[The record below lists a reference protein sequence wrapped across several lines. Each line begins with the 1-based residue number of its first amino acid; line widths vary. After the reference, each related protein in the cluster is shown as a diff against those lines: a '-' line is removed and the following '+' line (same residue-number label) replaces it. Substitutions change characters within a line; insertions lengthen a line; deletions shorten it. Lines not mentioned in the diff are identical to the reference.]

1 MGWVGLPKTIH
12 CNETKRT
19 HSMRYILLC
28 AIISWPAVGGLAY
41 WPVPAVGP
49 KERIGLK
56 VRTSWR
62 EPRSYRQRRIK
73 RMARPLPAGKSRSRI
88 YCWRWRSLP
97 SRSCSRVSSAP
108 SGEISA
114 TRRSLRI
121 TIDTGDAGCI
131 SPVMGLAFEPRF
143 QRSSRASWSATET
156 PSLVSHGHGSRSLR
170 EPPFGD
176 AYPGSLIYCS
186 GLHTSEGT

>member
-19 HSMRYILLC
+19 HSMRYLLLC

-49 KERIGLK
+49 KERIGMK
-56 VRTSWR
+56 VRTRWR
-62 EPRSYRQRRIK
+62 ETRSYCQRTIK

-114 TRRSLRI
+114 
-121 TIDTGDAGCI
+121 GCI

-143 QRSSRASWSATET
+143 QRSSRASCSATQT
-156 PSLVSHGHGSRSLR
+156 PSLVSHGHGSRTLR

-186 GLHTSEGT
+186 GLNTSEGT